1 MLLGCLLFAG
11 APVAGHA
18 GPHTASPTR
27 VLKVWAM
34 GEEGKK
40 LAGLARAFEA
50 TRPGVRVEIQPIPW
64 GAAHAK
70 LVTAVV
76 GGIPP
81 DVSQMGTTW
90 MPEFAAMD
98 ALLPLDDRL
107 AADPDVHKDA
117 FFPGAWKTVEYGG
130 RVLGLPWYVET
141 RCLYWRKDV
150 LASVGYD
157 RAPRTW
163 EELVDVGRK
172 LLARPHG
179 FPISLPWNDAQ
190 TLLVFAWQGG
200 GRVLDD
206 RGVAAVTEPG
216 FRRGLAFYA
225 ELFKE
230 GISPLGKAGDLDPDQ
245 AFTDEQGTLP
255 FVISGPWS
263 MHRMRELAP
272 EREANWEIAPLPSG
286 EQSASFLGG
295 CDLVIFRG
303 AKNPDLAWEFVRFC
317 SLKSTQVEWFKLSSA
332 LPSRP
337 DAWTDSELAGNVRL
351 RAFGEQLKTA
361 QPTPMVP
368 EWEQIADAIGREM
381 EKAVRGTVTVDEA
394 TAAMDARIGAIL
406 ATRRS
411 GQPLSTKLL
420 ILGGAAL
427 LFLGGVAYYL
437 FRPLKPADM
446 PSGGGLDVTEHSGF
460 RRWVWIFLAPATS
473 LLVVFLVLPV
483 LASFLMS
490 LTNWD
495 IYSVADLR
503 KVSVVGLSNYATV
516 LGDAL
521 FWKSVKNTFV
531 FAIIGGP
538 LTILVSLGAA
548 LLLEQIV
555 LGKAFFRTAFFL
567 PVVTTLVAV
576 AVVWRWIYHPSFGL
590 LNGLLAVFDVAPR
603 EWLTDPDLAL
613 PCLIAMAV
621 WKNFGYN
628 MVIFIAGLQAIPRVY
643 YEAAELDG
651 ARAFE
656 RFTDITMPLL
666 FPTFIL
672 VTILTTIG
680 YLQFFAEPYIMTEG
694 GPLDAT
700 LSVSLYL
707 YRKGFKFYQ
716 MGEAAAMSYV
726 LFVLIFLCSVGQ
738 MAWARRREAASA

>member
-1 MLLGCLLFAG
+1 
-11 APVAGHA
+11 
-18 GPHTASPTR
+18 
-27 VLKVWAM
+27 M

-40 LAGLARAFEA
+40 LAGLARIFEA
-50 TRPGVRVEIQPIPW
+50 TRPGVRVEIQAIPW

-70 LVTAVV
+70 LITAVV

-81 DVSQMGTTW
+81 DISQMGTTW

-98 ALLPLDDRL
+98 ALQPLNDRL
-107 AADPDVHKDA
+107 SGDA
-117 FFPGAWKTVEYGG
+117 EVNEGVFFPGAWQTVSYDGQ
-130 RVLGLPWYVET
+130 VLGLPWYVET

-157 RAPRTW
+157 HAPRTW
-163 EELVDVGRK
+163 AELEEVGLK
-172 LLARPHG
+172 LAARPHG

-190 TLLVFAWQGG
+190 SLLMFAWQAG
-200 GRVLDD
+200 GRVLTEDG
-206 RGVAAVTEPG
+206 RPAVAEPA
-216 FRRGLAFYA
+216 FKRGLSFYSD
-225 ELFKE
+225 LFRKE
-230 GISPLGKAGDLDPDQ
+230 ISPLGKAGDLDPDQ
-245 AFTDEQGTLP
+245 AFTDERGTVPLY
-255 FVISGPWS
+255 ISGPWS
-263 MHRMRELAP
+263 VHRMKDLAP
-272 EREANWEIAPLPSG
+272 TRIDQWDIAPLPVG

-295 CDLVIFRG
+295 CDLVMFRG
-303 AKNPDLAWEFVRFC
+303 AKNPDLAWEFLRFC
-317 SLKSTQVEWFKLSSA
+317 SLTATQVEWFKLSTC
-332 LPSRP
+332 LPSRQ
-337 DAWTDSELAGNVRL
+337 DAWRDSELAGNRYL
-351 RAFGEQLKTA
+351 KAFGEQLLTA

-381 EKAVRGTVTVDEA
+381 EKAVRGTLTVDQAAEA
-394 TAAMDARIGAIL
+394 MNTRIGTIL
-406 ATRRS
+406 AARRT
-411 GQPLSTKLL
+411 GQATSTK
-420 ILGGAAL
+420 IIVLGGAAL
-427 LFLGGVAYYL
+427 LFLGGIGYFL
-437 FRPLKPADM
+437 FRPMKASDM
-446 PSGGGLDVTEHSGF
+446 PSGGGLDVTEHTGF
-460 RRWVWIFLAPATS
+460 RRWVWIFLTPALS
-473 LLVVFLVLPV
+473 LLTIFLVLPV
-483 LASFLMS
+483 MASFVMS

-495 IYSVADLR
+495 IYSVADLN
-503 KVSVVGLSNYATV
+503 KVSVVGLDNYTTI
-516 LGDAL
+516 LKDDL

-538 LTILVSLGAA
+538 LTILVSLAAA
-548 LLLEQIV
+548 LVLEQIMF
-555 LGKAFFRTAFFL
+555 GKSFFRTAFFL

-576 AVVWRWIYHPSFGL
+576 AVVWRWIYHPSYGL
-590 LNGLLAVFDVAPR
+590 LNALLDMIGAAPR

-613 PCLIAMAV
+613 PSLIAMAV

-651 ARAFE
+651 ARAYE

-716 MGEAAAMSYV
+716 MGEAAAMSYI
-726 LFVLIFLCSVGQ
+726 LFILIFVCSVGQ
-738 MAWARRREAASA
+738 MVWARRREAAQNA